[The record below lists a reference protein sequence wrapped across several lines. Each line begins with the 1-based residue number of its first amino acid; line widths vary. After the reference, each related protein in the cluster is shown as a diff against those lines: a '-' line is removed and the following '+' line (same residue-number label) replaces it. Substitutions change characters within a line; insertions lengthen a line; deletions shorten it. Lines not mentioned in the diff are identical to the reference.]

1 MDPLTITAAVGIA
14 TKAFETIKA
23 GFQIG
28 RDLESMTGDIGRW
41 MGAVSDVDNAEKQ
54 AKNPPLFKK
63 LMYASSIE
71 QQALEAYAAKKKLQ
85 QQRQELKTFLNYT
98 FGPNAY
104 NELLQMEGQIRKDR
118 QKQIYERQQLREQI
132 ISVVGI
138 VVLCVTII
146 GLIIFV
152 LMMLKNK
159 YGW

>member
-1 MDPLTITAAVGIA
+1 MDPVTITAAVGIA
-14 TKAFETIKA
+14 TKAFNTIKA

-28 RDLESMTGDIGRW
+28 RDLESMTSDIGRW

-85 QQRQELKTFLNYT
+85 QQRQELKVFLNMT
-98 FGPNAY
+98 FGPNSY
-104 NELLQMEGQIRKDR
+104 DELLAMEGKIRKDR
-118 QKQIYERQQLREQI
+118 QKLIYERQQLKEQI
-132 ISVVGI
+132 MSVVGI
-138 VVLCVTII
+138 ILLCVTVVGFIVFI
-146 GLIIFV
+146 L
-152 LMMLKNK
+152 LLLKDK